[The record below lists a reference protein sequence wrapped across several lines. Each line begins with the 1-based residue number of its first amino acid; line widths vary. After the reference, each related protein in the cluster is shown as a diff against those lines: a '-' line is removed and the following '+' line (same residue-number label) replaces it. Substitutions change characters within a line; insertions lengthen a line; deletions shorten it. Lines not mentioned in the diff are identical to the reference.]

1 MKNTDMIQNLID
13 FIYQSP
19 TSFHATYTTV
29 NILENYGFK
38 KLSLSENWHLKRNS
52 KYYLTSNNSALI
64 AFITGSGSL
73 SKNGFRII
81 ASHLDS
87 PGFRIKPEPEII
99 QSEKYLKLNTEVYGG
114 PILNTWLDRPLAI
127 AGRISCRTDNP
138 LQPRTELVN
147 INKPLLTIPNLAI
160 HLNSKVNKGVELNRQ
175 KHLLPL
181 LSMIGDEFN
190 KDNYILEILSEESEI
205 SADKIL
211 DFDLY
216 LYEYE
221 KGRTAGLNNEF
232 ISPGRLDDLS
242 MVYSSILS
250 LIEAERNNSTQV
262 MVLFDNEEIGSMTK
276 QGADSPL
283 LINTLERMAISLG
296 YTREDYFC
304 ALDNSFMISADMAHA
319 VHPNYIEKHDP
330 TNKNYLNKGPV
341 IKISANQKYTSDSD
355 SIAVC
360 KELCNIAEVPYQTFV
375 NRSDQ
380 RGGSTIGPVSA
391 SQLPLRSVDIGNPLL
406 AMHSIR
412 EMAGT
417 EDFLNINRLFEIFYN
432 I

>member
-1 MKNTDMIQNLID
+1 MKKNDRIQNLID

-19 TSFHATYTTV
+19 TSFHAVSKTS
-29 NILENYGFK
+29 NILERNGFER
-38 KLSLSENWHLKRNS
+38 LNLSEIWYLKRNS
-52 KYYLTSNNSALI
+52 KYYITSNNSALI
-64 AFITGSGSL
+64 AFVTGNGSL
-73 SKNGFRII
+73 NKNGFRIV
-81 ASHLDS
+81 ASHVDS
-87 PGFRIKPEPEII
+87 PGFRIKPEPEIV
-99 QSEKYLKLNTEVYGG
+99 QLKKYLKINTEVYGG
-114 PILNTWLDRPLAI
+114 PILNTWMDRPLAI

-147 INKPLLTIPNLAI
+147 INEPLLTIPNLAI
-160 HLNSKVNKGVELNRQ
+160 HLNRDVNKGVELNRQ

-181 LSMIGDEFN
+181 LSMVGDEFN
-190 KDNYILEILSEESEI
+190 KDNYLLSLISEKSGFNI
-205 SADKIL
+205 NEIL

-221 KGRTAGLNNEF
+221 QGKTTGVNNEF
-232 ISPGRLDDLS
+232 ISSGRLDDLS

-250 LIEAERNNSTQV
+250 LIESEKNSSTRV
-262 MVLFDNEEIGSMTK
+262 IALFDNEEIGSMTK

-283 LINTLERMAISLG
+283 LINTLERLAISLG

-304 ALDNSFMISADMAHA
+304 AIANSFMISADMAHA
-319 VHPNYIEKHDP
+319 VHPNCIEKHDP
-330 TNKNYLNKGPV
+330 TNKNYLNHGPV

-360 KELCNIAEVPYQTFV
+360 KELCNNAGIPYQTFV
-375 NRSDQ
+375 NRSDE

-412 EMAGT
+412 ELAGT
-417 EDFLNINRLFEIFYN
+417 KDYLNIIKLFKVFYN